1 MKDDWTEA
9 YTFVMPMLGFVLAAF
24 GLGLSVLT
32 LRSQAQAVGHPGP
45 GTRGALGSLGPPS
58 GVAVDIPR
66 VRYSDDQVFVE
77 VRDPGEWHPITG
89 FVQPHD
95 PRVRQLVRQII

>member
-1 MKDDWTEA
+1 MKDEWADT
-9 YTFVMPMLGFVLAAF
+9 YSLVMPMLGVVLAAF

-32 LRSQAQAVGHPGP
+32 LRSQAQAIEQL
-45 GTRGALGSLGPPS
+45 GTGGLEPAT
-58 GVAVDIPR
+58 GVAVDVPR

-89 FVQPHD
+89 FVQPD
-95 PRVRQLVRQII
+95 DSRVRQIVRQLI

>member
-1 MKDDWTEA
+1 MNREDWNSI
-9 YTFVMPMLGFVLAAF
+9 YSIVIPLLGVVISAF
-24 GLGLSVLT
+24 GVAISVLR
-32 LRSQAQAVGHPGP
+32 LRQGEAGVGGME
-45 GTRGALGSLGPPS
+45 SPS

-66 VRYSDDQVFVE
+66 VRYQDGQVLLS

-95 PRVRQLVRQII
+95 PWVRQIVRQLI

>member
-1 MKDDWTEA
+1 MKDEWTES
-9 YTFVMPMLGFVLAAF
+9 YSLVMPMLGVILAAF

-32 LRSQAQAVGHPGP
+32 LRSQAQAVSG
-45 GTRGALGSLGPPS
+45 LEPPT
-58 GVAVDIPR
+58 GVAVDVPR

-95 PRVRQLVRQII
+95 PRVRQIVRQLI

>member
-9 YTFVMPMLGFVLAAF
+9 YTLVMPMLGFVLAAF

-32 LRSQAQAVGHPGP
+32 LRSQAQAVAHF
-45 GTRGALGSLGPPS
+45 GTGALGSPGPPS

-95 PRVRQLVRQII
+95 PRVRQIVRQLI

>member
-1 MKDDWTEA
+1 MKDEWTET
-9 YTFVMPMLGFVLAAF
+9 YSFVMPMLGVVLAAV
-24 GLGLSVLT
+24 GLSFSLLT
-32 LRSQAQAVGHPGP
+32 LRRSQEQAIGQ
-45 GTRGALGSLGPPS
+45 GALGSLGLPS

-77 VRDPGEWHPITG
+77 VRDPSEWHPITG

-95 PRVRQLVRQII
+95 PRVRQIVRQLI